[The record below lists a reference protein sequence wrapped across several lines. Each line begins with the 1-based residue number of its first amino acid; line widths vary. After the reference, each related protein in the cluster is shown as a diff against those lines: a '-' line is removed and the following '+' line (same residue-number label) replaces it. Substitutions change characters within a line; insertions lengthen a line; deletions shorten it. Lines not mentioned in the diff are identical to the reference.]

1 MPRRLIEVPGE
12 PRLLDI
18 ASYGRRGPAPNTPLT
33 PAEIARIARTVA
45 RAPEVVVKV
54 SGGAK
59 SLRGA
64 FAHVRYI
71 DRHGH
76 LEIETDR
83 GEQLKG
89 EDSERQ
95 LLADWDLDV
104 ADAEARSPYR
114 GSPGRKPSKI
124 VHNVVLSMP
133 AGTSPQKLLAAS
145 RDFAREEFALK
156 HRYAMVLHTDQDHP
170 HVHLVIKAMG
180 EEGRRLN
187 IRKATLRQWRQEFA
201 RHLRAHGVAAN
212 ATERAV
218 RGQTRK
224 SLRDGIYRAA
234 QRRESRHIEKRL
246 QRVAAQLRGG
256 GLDREP
262 GKAKSVETRET
273 VVRGWHAIAEKL
285 AMDGHGRLAEQ
296 VWKFT
301 GGMPPVTTDNERI
314 AIGLQRGTAREKQ
327 KTRELSR

>member
-1 MPRRLIEVPGE
+1 MPKRLIRVPGE
-12 PRLLDI
+12 APLLDLV
-18 ASYGRRGPAPNTPLT
+18 SYARPGPASNAPLAPT
-33 PAEIARIARTVA
+33 EIARIARTVA

-83 GEQLKG
+83 GEPLKG

-133 AGTSPQKLLAAS
+133 ADTSPQKLLAAS

-234 QRRESRHIEKRL
+234 ERRQSRHVQRAV
-246 QRVAAQLRGG
+246 QRVVAQLRGG
-256 GLDREP
+256 VLDREP
-262 GKAKSVETRET
+262 GKAKLVETRET
-273 VVRGWHAIAEKL
+273 VVRGWHAVAEKL

-296 VWKFT
+296 VWKFI
-301 GGMPPVTTDNERI
+301 GEMPPVATDTERI
-314 AIGLQRGTAREKQ
+314 ARGLQQGTVREKQ
-327 KTRELSR
+327 RTHELSR

>member
-1 MPRRLIEVPGE
+1 M
-12 PRLLDI
+12 LLDI
-18 ASYGRRGPAPNTPLT
+18 ASYGRRGPAANAPLT

-45 RAPEVVVKV
+45 RAPEVMVKV

-71 DRHGH
+71 DRHGQ
-76 LEIETDR
+76 LEIETDQ
-83 GEQLKG
+83 GERLRS
-89 EDSERQ
+89 EDSEPR

-124 VHNVVLSMP
+124 LHNVVLSMP

-170 HVHLVIKAMG
+170 HVHLVIKAMS

-187 IRKATLRQWRQEFA
+187 IRKATLREWRQEFA
-201 RHLRAHGVAAN
+201 RHLRAHGVSAN
-212 ATERAV
+212 ATERHV
-218 RGQTRK
+218 RGMPQK

-234 QRRESRHIEKRL
+234 QRRESTHLQQRL
-246 QRVAAQLRGG
+246 QHLVWQLKRG

-262 GKAKSVETRET
+262 GKAKLLETRES
-273 VVRGWHAIAEKL
+273 VVRAWHAIAERL
-285 AMDGHGRLAEQ
+285 LMDGDGRLAEQ
-296 VWKFT
+296 VWKFI
-301 GGMPPVTTDNERI
+301 GGMPPVATDNERI
-314 AIGLQRGTAREKQ
+314 ARGLRRATSREEPR
-327 KTRELSR
+327 TRELSR

>member
-1 MPRRLIEVPGE
+1 V
-12 PRLLDI
+12 
-18 ASYGRRGPAPNTPLT
+18 SYGRRGPASNTPLT

-59 SLRGA
+59 SLRAA

-76 LEIETDR
+76 LEIETDQ
-83 GEQLKG
+83 GERLKG

-95 LLADWDLDV
+95 LLANWDLDA

-133 AGTSPQKLLAAS
+133 ASTSPHKLLAAS
-145 RDFAREEFALK
+145 RDFAREEFALR
-156 HRYAMVLHTDQDHP
+156 HCYAMVLHTDQDHP

-187 IRKATLRQWRQEFA
+187 IRKATLRQWRRDFA

-224 SLRDGIYRAA
+224 SLHDGIYRAA
-234 QRRESRHIEKRL
+234 QRRESRHVQQAVQRL
-246 QRVAAQLRGG
+246 VAQLRNG
-256 GLDREP
+256 GLEREP
-262 GKAKSVETRET
+262 GKEKLLATREA

-285 AMDGHGRLAEQ
+285 LMNGEGRLAEQ
-296 VWKFT
+296 VWKFI
-301 GGMPPVTTDNERI
+301 GGMPPVVTDIERF
-314 AIGLQRGTAREKQ
+314 ARGLQRGATREEQ
-327 KTRELSR
+327 RTRELSR

>member
-1 MPRRLIEVPGE
+1 MPKRLIRVPGE
-12 PRLLDI
+12 AALLDLV
-18 ASYGRRGPAPNTPLT
+18 SYARPGPASNAPLAPT
-33 PAEIARIARTVA
+33 EIARIARTVA

-64 FAHVRYI
+64 LAHVRYI
-71 DRHGH
+71 DRHGQ
-76 LEIETDR
+76 LEIETDEGEHLR
-83 GEQLKG
+83 GEDA
-89 EDSERQ
+89 EHQ
-95 LLADWDLDV
+95 LLADWDLGV

-145 RDFAREEFALK
+145 RDFAREEFASK

-170 HVHLVIKAMG
+170 HVHLVLKAMG

-234 QRRESRHIEKRL
+234 QRRESTHLQQRL
-246 QRVAAQLRGG
+246 QRVVTQLRRG
-256 GLDREP
+256 GLEP
-262 GKAKSVETRET
+262 EQGKVKLLETRKQ
-273 VVRGWHAIAEKL
+273 VMRAWHAIAEKL
-285 AMDGHGRLAEQ
+285 LMNGEGRLAEQ
-296 VWKFT
+296 VWKFI
-301 GGMPPVTTDNERI
+301 GGMPPVATDIERF
-314 AIGLQRGTAREKQ
+314 ARGLQRGATREEQ
-327 KTRELSR
+327 RTRELSR

>member
-1 MPRRLIEVPGE
+1 MQRRLIKVSGE
-12 PRLLDI
+12 PPLLDI
-18 ASYGRRGPAPNTPLT
+18 VSYGMPGPASQARLT
-33 PAEIARIARTVA
+33 PTEIARIARTVA
-45 RAPEVVVKV
+45 GAPEVVVKV

-59 SLRGA
+59 SVRGA

-71 DRHGH
+71 DRHGQ
-76 LEIETDR
+76 LEIETDQ
-83 GEQLKG
+83 GEHLRG

-104 ADAEARSPYR
+104 AHAEGRSPYR
-114 GSPGRKPSKI
+114 GSSGRKPSKI

-133 AGTSPQKLLAAS
+133 TGTSPQKLLAAS

-156 HRYAMVLHTDQDHP
+156 HRYGMVLHTDQDHP
-170 HVHLVIKAMG
+170 HVHLVIKAMS

-187 IRKATLRQWRQEFA
+187 IRKATLREWRREFA

-224 SLRDGIYRAA
+224 SLRDGIYRAV
-234 QRRESRHIEKRL
+234 QRQESTHLQQRL
-246 QRVAAQLRGG
+246 QHVVWQLKRG

-262 GKAKSVETRET
+262 GKAKLLETRES

-285 AMDGHGRLAEQ
+285 LMDGDGRLAEQ
-296 VWKFT
+296 VWKFI
-301 GGMPPVTTDNERI
+301 GGMPPVATDNERI
-314 AIGLQRGTAREKQ
+314 ARGLQRGAARDQ
-327 KTRELSR
+327 QRTHELSR

>member
-1 MPRRLIEVPGE
+1 
-12 PRLLDI
+12 
-18 ASYGRRGPAPNTPLT
+18 
-33 PAEIARIARTVA
+33 
-45 RAPEVVVKV
+45 VVVKV

-64 FAHVRYI
+64 LAHVCYI
-71 DRHGH
+71 DRHGQ
-76 LEIETDR
+76 LEIESDQ
-83 GEQLKG
+83 GEHIGG
-89 EDSERQ
+89 EDAAHQ

-114 GSPGRKPSKI
+114 GSSGRKPSKI

-133 AGTSPQKLLAAS
+133 AGTSRQKLLAAS

-180 EEGRRLN
+180 EEGGRLN
-187 IRKATLRQWRQEFA
+187 IRKATLRQWRLEFA

-212 ATERAV
+212 ATERAA

-234 QRRESRHIEKRL
+234 QRGESRHVQKRL
-246 QRVAAQLRGG
+246 QRVAAQLRSG
-256 GLDREP
+256 GLGRESSRT
-262 GKAKSVETRET
+262 KLLETRDQ
-273 VVRGWHAIAEKL
+273 VVRCWHAIAEKL
-285 AMDGHGRLAEQ
+285 LMDGRGPLAEQ
-296 VWKFT
+296 VWKFI
-301 GGMPPVTTDNERI
+301 GGMPPVATDNERI
-314 AIGLQRGTAREKQ
+314 ARGLQQGAAREEQ
-327 KTRELSR
+327 RTRELSR